1 MGLELDDVFTTLGYY
16 MGATYVN
23 DYVRYGHIYQVKI
36 ESDNRSQKYIE
47 DVLKLSIPNSQGNPV
62 PFSSFTTIEEIL
74 GQDQISRY
82 NMYTT
87 AAVSVDVKSGYS
99 SSEAIQQMGEL
110 VDEELNGQFGYEWTS
125 MAYQETQAG
134 TSTVIIFGM
143 AFIIVILVLAAKYES
158 WMNPLASIMG
168 IPVAL
173 LGALLG
179 CLIMKT
185 PISIYSEIGIVLLI
199 ALSAKNGILIVEY
212 ARDYHAAGKTIEESA
227 TEAGH
232 VRLRPILMT
241 SLAFVFGVMPL
252 LFSTGAAA
260 NSRIALGGA
269 VVFGMA
275 IDRKSVVE

>member
-1 MGLELDDVFTTLGYY
+1 
-16 MGATYVN
+16 
-23 DYVRYGHIYQVKI
+23 
-36 ESDNRSQKYIE
+36 
-47 DVLKLSIPNSQGNPV
+47 
-62 PFSSFTTIEEIL
+62 
-74 GQDQISRY
+74 
-82 NMYTT
+82 
-87 AAVSVDVKSGYS
+87 
-99 SSEAIQQMGEL
+99 
-110 VDEELNGQFGYEWTS
+110 

-275 IDRKSVVE
+275 INTIFATIYIPVFYAVTQKLQEKFRWKRAGGDTDNLVDDQDQV